1 MLFRSSVYQGK
12 FSCRYVRPHLTQ
24 AQKRFPDAPRLTP
37 KQVEAMDMLDAM
49 VKDPRFQHT
58 TNFQPGD
65 LQFSNNHVALH
76 ARTAF
81 EDYPEPERR
90 RHLLRLWLS
99 MPNTRA
105 LSPLMGHIYKDQRG
119 GAVRGGFQP
128 RVPGRMVFE
137 TSGAETEVT

>member
-1 MLFRSSVYQGK
+1 
-12 FSCRYVRPHLTQ
+12 
-24 AQKRFPDAPRLTP
+24 
-37 KQVEAMDMLDAM
+37 MDMLDAM

-105 LSPLMGHIYKDQRG
+105 H
-119 GAVRGGFQP
+119 
-128 RVPGRMVFE
+128 
-137 TSGAETEVT
+137 SGDSSNRPCLKVAALIHS